1 MALNRKQRQ
10 FCLEYVKCFNA
21 TEAAKRAG
29 YSDSTA
35 YSQGSR
41 LLKDVEIKEYI
52 QHEIDQRT
60 PTEDE
65 ILARM
70 GDISRASYLP
80 FVNIADDGH
89 IYFDFSNPQ
98 ARNYLHLIKK
108 IKSKRRRTVEGQD
121 GGEWE
126 QEWVEVELH
135 DSMAALTAL
144 ARIKG
149 MFADKV
155 DVTTNGK
162 DISQI
167 TVYIPTNGRE

>member
-1 MALNRKQRQ
+1 M
-10 FCLEYVKCFNA
+10 KCFNA

-29 YSDSTA
+29 YAESTA

-41 LLKDVEIKEYI
+41 LLKDVEVKDEVRRL
-52 QHEIDQRT
+52 IDQKSMS
-60 PTEDE
+60 EDE
-65 ILARM
+65 ILVRLGELAH
-70 GDISRASYLP
+70 ASYLP
-80 FVNIADDGH
+80 FVNIASDGH
-89 IYFDFSNPQ
+89 VYFDFNNPQ
-98 ARNYLHLIKK
+98 AKNYLHLIKK

-135 DSMAALTAL
+135 DSQAALNTL

>member
-1 MALNRKQRQ
+1 MAINRKQRQ
-10 FCLEYVKCFNA
+10 FCEEYVKCFNA
-21 TEAAKRAG
+21 SEAARKVG
-29 YSDSTA
+29 YAEASA
-35 YSQGSR
+35 PNHGSR
-41 LLKDVEIKEYI
+41 LIRNDYVKAEFKRL
-52 QHEIDQRT
+52 IDQKSMS
-60 PTEDE
+60 EDE
-65 ILARM
+65 ILVRLGELAH
-70 GDISRASYLP
+70 ASYLP
-80 FVNIADDGH
+80 FVNIASDGH
-89 IYFDFSNPQ
+89 VYFDFNNPQ
-98 ARNYLHLIKK
+98 ARNYLHIIKK

-135 DSMAALTAL
+135 DSQAALNTL